1 MQVGIDNF
9 MSEALRNFFMLVFL
23 IVKCTQMSVA
33 AELVNNY
40 WL

>member
-1 MQVGIDNF
+1 
-9 MSEALRNFFMLVFL
+9 MLVFL

-40 WL
+40 WLIMAFSFEGHH